1 MEPAGHS
8 CWRKNRPRQISGA
21 ACNLFYPIRLY
32 CTVVRIYPRE
42 QTMLLVQMFCWIPML
57 EFAGMYMPCQ
67 AISMPKKKSYQIV
80 DCVDAASSGMIP
92 VVKPDC
98 KRNRVVS
105 ETRGSSLKSVCFMY
119 YRVRVGVQRT
129 CIFSPCWEGNGRSA
143 QAAYLYMGLTPFF
156 VLLCTLIVADARRI
170 VNSKRKNFLKY
181 YKIVLYA

>member
-80 DCVDAASSGMIP
+80 DCVDAASSGIIP

-105 ETRGSSLKSVCFMY
+105 ETRGSSLKSVSFIH
-119 YRVRVGVQRT
+119 YRVRSRCAWMSRLSLLWDTERHPLHSQLT
-129 CIFSPCWEGNGRSA
+129 CTWDSPLSA
-143 QAAYLYMGLTPFF
+143 
-156 VLLCTLIVADARRI
+156 
-170 VNSKRKNFLKY
+170 SFL
-181 YKIVLYA
+181 